1 MRIDQEINQNNN
13 LVNLND
19 VELNDFFKILI
30 LLSCHFSCD
39 KLTAANSYIERIA
52 YQIDDNCLV

>member
-30 LLSCHFSCD
+30 L
-39 KLTAANSYIERIA
+39 
-52 YQIDDNCLV
+52 